1 LDLFSNTQSSSDSSL
16 ILTVRSIDKV
26 SSSLP
31 NNITFSDDF
40 VRASVG
46 FRRIDTIKKYL
57 STLYSDTVKL
67 DNTTSDA
74 ILNLEDLATM
84 KKKDRNTHPVPRP
97 SNFGDIIHMNIVFG
111 PEIAIGNIHYGLLFT
126 NRFSQMTYLYPLQN
140 LTTDIKKQMEAFF
153 AHIGIVPKC

>member
-1 LDLFSNTQSSSDSSL
+1 LSE
-16 ILTVRSIDKV
+16 
-26 SSSLP
+26 
-31 NNITFSDDF
+31 DF
-40 VRASVG
+40 IRASVG
-46 FRRIDTIKKYL
+46 FRHIDTIKKYL

-67 DNTTSDA
+67 DNTPSDA
-74 ILNLEDLATM
+74 ILDSGDSATM

-140 LTTDIKKQMEAFF
+140 LTTDIKK
-153 AHIGIVPKC
+153 